1 MNESGPEAAAERN
14 HGGSSVTTDRH
25 SMSDDEFLVESRGA
39 VTVLTLNRPQA
50 RNALNGNL
58 IAGIGATVLA
68 AEKDPGT
75 RALVLTAAG
84 DKAFCSGMDLR
95 AFSGGEDVGFSDTPE
110 NRAFQRLTRGKVEVP
125 VIGAANGT
133 AVGGGLE
140 LLLGCDLIVAADTA
154 KFGLPEVQ
162 RGLFPGGG
170 GTYIAERIPLG
181 IALQLTL
188 TGDYFTAARGYEIG
202 LFNAVTHADQV
213 LDTAIAF
220 AERIAANGPLGVAA
234 CRELVRLSVTDPG
247 KAAERL
253 RHWQGVVFASADAK
267 EGAMAFMEKREPV
280 WQGK

>member
-1 MNESGPEAAAERN
+1 
-14 HGGSSVTTDRH
+14 
-25 SMSDDEFLVESRGA
+25 MSDEEFLVDRRGP
-39 VTVLTLNRPQA
+39 VTVLTLNRPEA

-58 IAGIGATVLA
+58 IGAIGATVIE
-68 AEKDPGT
+68 AERDPGI

-84 DKAFCSGMDLR
+84 DRAFCSGMDLR

-110 NRAFQRLTRGKVEVP
+110 NRAFQRLTRGAVEVP
-125 VIGAANGT
+125 VVGAANGT

-140 LLLGCDLIVAADTA
+140 VLLGCDLIVAADTA

-188 TGDYFTAARGYEIG
+188 TGEFFSAARGYEIG
-202 LFNAVTHADQV
+202 LINAVVPADQV
-213 LDTAIAF
+213 LDTALGF

-234 CRELVRLSVTDPG
+234 CKELVRLSVTDTA

-253 RHWQGVVFASADAK
+253 RHWQEVVFASADAK
-267 EGAMAFMEKREPV
+267 EGAMAFMEKRAPE
-280 WQGK
+280 WQGR

>member
-1 MNESGPEAAAERN
+1 MTGQDTRGEEEL
-14 HGGSSVTTDRH
+14 
-25 SMSDDEFLVESRGA
+25 LVEKRDA

-50 RNALNGNL
+50 RNALNGTL

-68 AEKDPGT
+68 AEEDPGT

-84 DKAFCSGMDLR
+84 TKAFCSGMDLR
-95 AFSGGEDVGFSDTPE
+95 AFSGGEDIGFSDTPE
-110 NRAFQRLTRGKVEVP
+110 NRAFQRLTHGGVRVP
-125 VIGAANGT
+125 VIGAANAT

-170 GTYIAERIPLG
+170 GTCIAQRIPLG
-181 IALQLTL
+181 IALELTL
-188 TGDYFTAARGYEIG
+188 TGNFFTAARGYEIG
-202 LFNAVTHADQV
+202 LFNAVTPADQV
-213 LDTAIAF
+213 LDTALAF

-234 CRELVRLSVTDPG
+234 CKELVRLSVTEPG
-247 KAAERL
+247 RAPERL
-253 RHWQGVVFASADAK
+253 RHWQEQVFTSADAK
-267 EGAMAFMEKREPV
+267 EGAMAFMEKREPM

>member
-1 MNESGPEAAAERN
+1 
-14 HGGSSVTTDRH
+14 
-25 SMSDDEFLVESRGA
+25 MSDEEFLVERRDA

-68 AEKDPGT
+68 AEQDPAT

-84 DKAFCSGMDLR
+84 DRAFCSGMDLR
-95 AFSGGEDVGFSDTPE
+95 AFSEGEDVGFSDTPE
-110 NRAFQRLTRGKVEVP
+110 NRAFQRLTRGAVEVP

-140 LLLGCDLIVAADTA
+140 LLLGCDLIVAAENA

-188 TGDYFTAARGYEIG
+188 TGDFFTAARGYEIG
-202 LFNAVTHADQV
+202 LLNAVVPADRV
-213 LDTAIAF
+213 LDTALGF

-234 CRELVRLSVTDPG
+234 CKELVRLSVTAPE
-247 KAAERL
+247 KAAGRL
-253 RHWQGVVFASADAK
+253 RHWQGVVFASADAR
-267 EGAMAFMEKREPV
+267 EGAAAFVEKRAPR
-280 WQGK
+280 WQGR

>member
-1 MNESGPEAAAERN
+1 MNESGPEGS
-14 HGGSSVTTDRH
+14 HGNPAPITGRH
-25 SMSDDEFLVESRGA
+25 SSSDEEFLVESHGA

-50 RNALNGNL
+50 RNALNGKV

-68 AEKDPGT
+68 AEQDPAI

-84 DKAFCSGMDLR
+84 ADAFCSGMDLR
-95 AFSGGEDVGFSDTPE
+95 AFAGGEDVGFSDTPQ
-110 NRAFQRLTRGKVEVP
+110 NRAFQRLTRGTVAVP
-125 VIGAANGT
+125 VVGAANGT

-202 LFNAVTHADQV
+202 LFNAVTSADQV
-213 LDTAIAF
+213 LGTAIAY

-234 CRELVRLSVTDPG
+234 CKELVRLSVTDPG
-247 KAAERL
+247 KATERL
-253 RHWQGVVFASADAK
+253 RHWQSVVFASADAK

>member
-1 MNESGPEAAAERN
+1 MTDRHSMNESGPEAAAEE
-14 HGGSSVTTDRH
+14 
-25 SMSDDEFLVESRGA
+25 EFLVERRGP

-50 RNALNGNL
+50 RNALNGAL

-68 AEKDPGT
+68 AEQDSGT

-84 DKAFCSGMDLR
+84 DRAFCAGMDLR
-95 AFSGGEDVGFSDTPE
+95 AFSGGEDVGFGDTPE
-110 NRAFQRLTRGKVEVP
+110 NRAFQRLTRGAVEVP

-140 LLLGCDLIVAADTA
+140 LLLGCDLIVAAETA

-188 TGDYFTAARGYEIG
+188 TGESFTAARGYEIG
-202 LFNAVTHADQV
+202 LVNAVVPAGQV
-213 LDTAIAF
+213 LETALAF
-220 AERIAANGPLGVAA
+220 ADRIAANGPLGVAA
-234 CRELVRLSVTDPG
+234 CKELVRLSVTDPA
-247 KAAERL
+247 KAAQRL
-253 RHWQGVVFASADAK
+253 RHWQSVVFASEDAK
-267 EGAMAFMEKREPV
+267 EGATAFMEKRAPV

>member
-1 MNESGPEAAAERN
+1 
-14 HGGSSVTTDRH
+14 
-25 SMSDDEFLVESRGA
+25 MSDEEFLVESRGA

-68 AEKDPGT
+68 AEQDPGI

-110 NRAFQRLTRGKVEVP
+110 NRAFQRLTRGQVEVP

-202 LFNAVTHADQV
+202 LFNAVTPADQV

-234 CRELVRLSVTDPG
+234 CKELVRLSVTDPG
-247 KAAERL
+247 KATERL

-267 EGAMAFMEKREPV
+267 EGATAFMEKREPV

>member
-1 MNESGPEAAAERN
+1 MP
-14 HGGSSVTTDRH
+14 DRH
-25 SMSDDEFLVESRGA
+25 SMSDDEFVVESRGA

-68 AEKDPGT
+68 AEKDPRI
-75 RALVLTAAG
+75 RALILTAAG
-84 DKAFCSGMDLR
+84 EKAFCSGMDLR
-95 AFSGGEDVGFSDTPE
+95 AFSGGEDVGFGDTPE

-140 LLLGCDLIVAADTA
+140 LLLGCDLIVAAETA

-202 LFNAVTHADQV
+202 LFNAVTPADQV

-220 AERIAANGPLGVAA
+220 GERIAANGPLGVAA
-234 CRELVRLSVTDPG
+234 CKELVRLSVTDPG